1 MRVVI
6 TGASRGI
13 GRATAL
19 KLAADGAEAL
29 TLCDVAYLDELES
42 LAANLRTAGCKVR
55 TLKADMAR
63 PSEPAQLVAT
73 AVKAMGGIDAIV
85 GNAGITAPGK
95 LVDLDIATW
104 DRIFDVNLRAN
115 WLLAKAAH
123 PHLKRS
129 RGAVVMLAS
138 MAGIMPQI
146 PTGAYSPAKA
156 ALVMLTEMLA
166 MEWAA
171 DGIRANSVC
180 PGFVHTSMT
189 DAIYRQS
196 RLARGRA
203 KLVPLGRVAKPG
215 DIADAVAFLLSPQ
228 ASYITGQAL
237 LVDGGLTRSILNHVP
252 GIAATPQRKVN
263 ESLAVLSAQHRQPRR
278 DRGRHGRHESR
289 LLPAHAEGAHRADQ
303 TRRRA
308 GLRFGQLHRASLP
321 HRGLRAFQQS
331 GAARP
336 LLRDADQAHPG
347 RPARHRA
354 AGLQSDPRRRRHRHA
369 RPHDRRPRQCR
380 LRARLPAPLGRR
392 HGAADARHPRRA
404 AQPAR
409 RDRQRQSPGLR
420 GEFPHRQEVLDR
432 GDADL
437 RRQVLEGAGRPDAV
451 DARHHGE
458 VGQGRRRTAS

>member
-29 TLCDVAYLDELES
+29 TLCDVAYLDELEA
-42 LAANLRTAGCKVR
+42 LATNLRTSGCKVR

-63 PSEPAQLVAT
+63 PQAPATVIA
-73 AVKAMGGIDAIV
+73 AAAKAMGGIDAIV
-85 GNAGITAPGK
+85 GNAGITAPGR

-129 RGAVVMLAS
+129 KGSVVMLAS

-166 MEWAA
+166 MEWAT

-196 RLARGRA
+196 KLARGRA
-203 KLVPLGRVAKPG
+203 RLVPLGRVAKPG
-215 DIADAVAFLLSPQ
+215 DIADAIAFLLSPQ

-252 GIAATPQRKVN
+252 GVAATP
-263 ESLAVLSAQHRQPRR
+263 
-278 DRGRHGRHESR
+278 
-289 LLPAHAEGAHRADQ
+289 
-303 TRRRA
+303 A
-308 GLRFGQLHRASLP
+308 GKTKGK
-321 HRGLRAFQQS
+321 
-331 GAARP
+331 
-336 LLRDADQAHPG
+336 
-347 RPARHRA
+347 
-354 AGLQSDPRRRRHRHA
+354 
-369 RPHDRRPRQCR
+369 
-380 LRARLPAPLGRR
+380 
-392 HGAADARHPRRA
+392 
-404 AQPAR
+404 
-409 RDRQRQSPGLR
+409 
-420 GEFPHRQEVLDR
+420 
-432 GDADL
+432 
-437 RRQVLEGAGRPDAV
+437 
-451 DARHHGE
+451 
-458 VGQGRRRTAS
+458 